1 MAEGTYEY
9 ECMRAELL
17 GIEKPDY
24 ETFVKNRKEEIAVES
39 EEIETENL
47 KVNSTRFNLNL
58 IFLDIRSKR
67 KKRKKN

>member
-24 ETFVKNRKEEIAVES
+24 ETFVKEKESRQQETAEVA
-39 EEIETENL
+39 EEEVDNENL
-47 KVNSTRFNLNL
+47 KV
-58 IFLDIRSKR
+58 
-67 KKRKKN
+67 

>member
-24 ETFVKNRKEEIAVES
+24 DEFIKKKQEEQQE
-39 EEIETENL
+39 EEQEIENF
-47 KVNSTRFNLNL
+47 KVTP
-58 IFLDIRSKR
+58 SK
-67 KKRKKN
+67 